1 MPGGVIST
9 TGEGVSLV
17 WADGGVVVLT
27 HEVEDP
33 VRGGSQGCALCAH
46 CH

>member
-9 TGEGVSLV
+9 TVRGISLV

-33 VRGGSQGCALCAH
+33 IRSSSQGCAFRAH

>member
-9 TGEGVSLV
+9 TGWGVSLG
-17 WADGGVVVLT
+17 WAEDCVVVLT

-33 VRGGSQGCALCAH
+33 VRGSSQGSALCAH

>member
-17 WADGGVVVLT
+17 SAEDCVVVLT

-33 VRGGSQGCALCAH
+33 VRGSSQGSALCAH